1 MTGEEARFGDP
12 APEAVVLFLSR
23 LDEFTK
29 SARLAYLFLGTTLLD
44 VGGALLFFT
53 ASGADGSLECP
64 RTLFANA
71 LLKVRSMAIAAGLG
85 FSTFRRLV
93 VVVMVFPEI
102 PRPTL
107 ESMMASAGLFA
118 FVAPFGRLEVLL
130 GSSKSESTA

>member
-12 APEAVVLFLSR
+12 APEAVVLF
-23 LDEFTK
+23 
-29 SARLAYLFLGTTLLD
+29 LFLGTTLLD